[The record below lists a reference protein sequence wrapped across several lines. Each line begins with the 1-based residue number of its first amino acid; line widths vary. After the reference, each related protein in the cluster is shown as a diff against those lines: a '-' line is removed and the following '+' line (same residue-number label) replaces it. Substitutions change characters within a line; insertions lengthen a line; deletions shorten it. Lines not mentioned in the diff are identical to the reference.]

1 MKSKVEKLVNQMMDE
16 LIKLSEYIY
25 KNPELGNEEFKA
37 SKAHC
42 DILKSHGFK
51 IEKGYLGIKTAFRAE
66 YEGKKPGPNIAYL
79 AEYDALPK
87 IGHGCGHN
95 LLGTV
100 STGAGIVLSK
110 FVDEI
115 GGKVTVL
122 GTPAEETNGAKVT
135 MAKKETFKDIDIAL
149 IAHPAD
155 NYYKSGTS
163 CALEPIQFTF
173 KGKSAHAA
181 ASPEEGINAL
191 DAVIMT
197 FNAIN
202 ALREHI
208 KSSAK
213 IHGIIKEGGKA
224 ANIVPDLAIAQF
236 YVRADTKE
244 YVEELSKKVKKCA
257 EGAAIAT
264 GAKLEIEKYEFSN
277 DNLITNNAL
286 HEIFIDNL
294 KKVGIEN
301 IKEPPSS
308 SGSTDVGNVSHVCP
322 TIQPHFGICKEGVK
336 CPTHTLEFAKATLTD
351 EAYFN
356 MGKTISALV
365 LTGIDIISDNNLL
378 CKIKKEHKENTNP
391 TK

>member
-1 MKSKVEKLVNQMMDE
+1 MKNKVEELVNKISDE

-25 KNPELGNEEFKA
+25 QNPELGNKEFKA
-37 SKAHC
+37 CKAHC
-42 DILKSHGFK
+42 NMLKSHGFK
-51 IEKGYLGIKTAFRAE
+51 IEKGYLGMETAFRAE
-66 YEGKKPGPNIAYL
+66 YEGEKPGPNIAYL

-87 IGHGCGHN
+87 IGHACGHN

-122 GTPAEETNGAKVT
+122 GTPAEETNGAKVI
-135 MAKKETFKDIDIAL
+135 MAEKGTFDDIDVAL

-155 NYYKSGTS
+155 QYYKSGTS

-173 KGKSAHAA
+173 KGKAAHAA
-181 ASPEEGINAL
+181 SSPEKGINAL
-191 DAVIMT
+191 DAVIIT

-208 KSSAK
+208 KPSAK
-213 IHGIIKEGGKA
+213 IHGIIKKGGEA

-236 YVRADTKE
+236 YVRADTKQ
-244 YVEELSKKVKKCA
+244 YAQELTQKVKKCA
-257 EGAAIAT
+257 EGAAVAT

-277 DNLITNNAL
+277 ADLITNEAL
-286 HEIFIDNL
+286 HDIFIKNL
-294 KKVGIEN
+294 KNVGIED

-308 SGSTDVGNVSHVCP
+308 TGSTDAGNVSYVCP
-322 TIQPHFGICKEGVK
+322 TIQPHFGICKKGET
-336 CPTHTLEFAKATLTD
+336 CATHTLEFAKATITD

-356 MGKTISALV
+356 MCKTICALV
-365 LTGIDIISDNNLL
+365 LTGIDIISDDEILN
-378 CKIKKEHKENTNP
+378 KIKKEHKENIN
-391 TK
+391 

>member
-1 MKSKVEKLVNQMMDE
+1 MKNKVEKLIKEISDE
-16 LIKLSEYIY
+16 LINLNEYIY
-25 KNPELGNEEFKA
+25 KNPELGNKEFK
-37 SKAHC
+37 SSEAHC
-42 DILKSHGFK
+42 NILKSHGFNV
-51 IEKGYLGIKTAFRAE
+51 EKGYLGIKTAFRAE
-66 YEGKKPGPNIAYL
+66 YEGKKEGPNIAYL
-79 AEYDALPK
+79 VEYDALPK

-110 FVDEI
+110 LVDEI

-135 MAKKETFKDIDIAL
+135 MAEKDTFNDIDVAL

-155 NYYKSGTS
+155 QYYKSGTS
-163 CALEPIQFTF
+163 QALEPIQFTF

-208 KSSAK
+208 KTSAK

-236 YVRADTKE
+236 YVRAATKQ
-244 YVEELSKKVKKCA
+244 YVEELSEKVKSCA
-257 EGAAIAT
+257 KGAAIAT
-264 GAKLEIEKYEFSN
+264 GTKLEIEKYEYSN
-277 DNLITNNAL
+277 DDLITNNTL
-286 HEIFIDNL
+286 HEVFIENL
-294 KKVGIEN
+294 KKVGIKN
-301 IKEPPSS
+301 INEPPSS

-322 TIQPHFGICKEGVK
+322 TIQPHFGICDEGRR

-351 EAYFN
+351 KAYYN
-356 MGKTISALV
+356 MCKTISSLV
-365 LTGIDIISDNNLL
+365 LTGIDVISNDNLL
-378 CKIKKEHKENTNP
+378 SEIKKEHKKNIN
-391 TK
+391 